1 MEKEYLAMYDV
12 RGIQNYIFRSNDLQ
26 EIIGASNLVENIIID
41 GLESI
46 ITGQSDWNR
55 EEFLTDWKNDNGTE
69 FIDDNSVKMQVLFIG
84 GGNGYVLFRT
94 KNICSKVNRLL
105 AKYIL
110 EHTYSLTLAVAICEK
125 SESYEEDYKTIQKKM
140 RKIKAKM
147 PETKDN
153 VYIMV

>member
-69 FIDDNSVKMQVLFIG
+69 FIDDNSVKMQVLF
-84 GGNGYVLFRT
+84 RWW
-94 KNICSKVNRLL
+94 KWICIISYK
-105 AKYIL
+105 KYMF
-110 EHTYSLTLAVAICEK
+110 K
-125 SESYEEDYKTIQKKM
+125 SEQT
-140 RKIKAKM
+140 
-147 PETKDN
+147 TC
-153 VYIMV
+153 

>member
-55 EEFLTDWKNDNGTE
+55 EEFLTVGKNDNGTE
-69 FIDDNSVKMQVLFIG
+69 
-84 GGNGYVLFRT
+84 
-94 KNICSKVNRLL
+94 
-105 AKYIL
+105 
-110 EHTYSLTLAVAICEK
+110 
-125 SESYEEDYKTIQKKM
+125 
-140 RKIKAKM
+140 
-147 PETKDN
+147 
-153 VYIMV
+153 

>member
-1 MEKEYLAMYDV
+1 MVENYMRKLLARHKEKKLYGKRIFSNVWCAWDTELY
-12 RGIQNYIFRSNDLQ
+12 FRSNDLQ

-125 SESYEEDYKTIQKKM
+125 VKVM
-140 RKIKAKM
+140 RKT
-147 PETKDN
+147 TKLFKKN
-153 VYIMV
+153 A

>member
-94 KNICSKVNRLL
+94 KIYV
-105 AKYIL
+105 
-110 EHTYSLTLAVAICEK
+110 
-125 SESYEEDYKTIQKKM
+125 QK
-140 RKIKAKM
+140 
-147 PETKDN
+147 
-153 VYIMV
+153 